1 MNEKLLLDDIKA
13 RAQLTDLIRFWRRR
27 RILVVTD
34 GIVSFGP
41 EHDPN
46 NLQESYF
53 GMSHLMSVLS
63 GQGEVTRAHRQI
75 DPLHAA
81 GVIENFRFD
90 AHDLTAYDQIWL
102 MGYNSYPPLSA
113 AEQEKLARFMN
124 GGGGVFATGDHENLG
139 AAISS
144 QLPRVRSMRH
154 WSAPPSALGS
164 DRIDTT
170 MPDHNGVLVFEN
182 QSDDIPQTLTLKWY
196 VWGETALFLRRYP
209 HPLLCSPAGPI
220 TEFPDHMHEGEVV
233 APTDLTQSMS
243 VNGYTFDEYP
253 KTSDGTRLPP
263 EIVAWGRSE
272 GRPDPEVMSGIHTG
286 STQASASRLSG
297 TVGAYDGRRVGVGRV
312 VVDATWHHF
321 FDINLIGDNAAN
333 RPGFNDPRKALWSKG
348 FTYSAEGQQTLAQI
362 DQYYRNIVNWLSPNW
377 FLDLWGA
384 LVIEL
389 ALHRDMRELLA
400 GRSLDTASIGA
411 AAWQIARRLHPPC
424 LVIEISSVFWDLP
437 RLKPRRF
444 GPWDWP
450 YPAPDDGPGDPPLPF
465 EWLAKVAL
473 GAGVQVMSEAGA
485 RQRPA
490 SMKAQD
496 IAQAAMGR
504 AAEALASLAR
514 SQQAS
519 ADRLAEL
526 AKAPPRRAG
535 AKPAQATK
543 RQNPA
548 RRR

>member
-46 NLQESYF
+46 DLQESYF

-63 GQGEVTRAHRQI
+63 GQGEVTRAHRQT

-90 AHDLTAYDQIWL
+90 THDLTAYDQIWL

-170 MPDHNGVLVFEN
+170 MPDHNGVLVLEN

-220 TEFPDHMHEGEVV
+220 TEFPDHMHEG
-233 APTDLTQSMS
+233 
-243 VNGYTFDEYP
+243 
-253 KTSDGTRLPP
+253 
-263 EIVAWGRSE
+263 
-272 GRPDPEVMSGIHTG
+272 
-286 STQASASRLSG
+286 
-297 TVGAYDGRRVGVGRV
+297 
-312 VVDATWHHF
+312 
-321 FDINLIGDNAAN
+321 
-333 RPGFNDPRKALWSKG
+333 
-348 FTYSAEGQQTLAQI
+348 
-362 DQYYRNIVNWLSPNW
+362 
-377 FLDLWGA
+377 
-384 LVIEL
+384 
-389 ALHRDMRELLA
+389 
-400 GRSLDTASIGA
+400 
-411 AAWQIARRLHPPC
+411 
-424 LVIEISSVFWDLP
+424 
-437 RLKPRRF
+437 
-444 GPWDWP
+444 
-450 YPAPDDGPGDPPLPF
+450 
-465 EWLAKVAL
+465 
-473 GAGVQVMSEAGA
+473 
-485 RQRPA
+485 
-490 SMKAQD
+490 
-496 IAQAAMGR
+496 
-504 AAEALASLAR
+504 
-514 SQQAS
+514 
-519 ADRLAEL
+519 
-526 AKAPPRRAG
+526 
-535 AKPAQATK
+535 
-543 RQNPA
+543 
-548 RRR
+548 